1 MTPEQ
6 LKKSIF
12 ENLDNSKANG
22 YEPELWEARDLGED
36 LVMWAEDLEDE
47 NIEVMLPFIE
57 EWLSIN
63 KPKK

>member
-1 MTPEQ
+1 MSLRERV
-6 LKKSIF
+6 F
-12 ENLDNSKANG
+12 NNLDNSKANG
-22 YEPELWEARDLGED
+22 YEPESWEARDLGED
-36 LVMWAEDLEDE
+36 LVMWASDLEDE